1 MEQKDTGI
9 VLNQNNLKLQRFYFN
24 QMVKLI
30 GTRVFFRAP
39 REGSKEYNGYGELDS
54 FYENPVPVFCIFVE
68 HPNQYTMKKLGW
80 NSELSEETSLIQVPY
95 DLKGVQ
101 RGALFTLPAAI
112 DDAPGRMFK
121 VEDMFTDPIT
131 PAFITCKLA
140 PFWENSFESGQFSHV
155 QNDFN
160 LLNDEEE
167 DD

>member
-1 MEQKDTGI
+1 MEQKDTGL
-9 VLNQNNLKLQRFYFN
+9 VLNQNNLKLQRFYFK
-24 QMVKLI
+24 QMVRLI
-30 GTRVFFRAP
+30 GINVLFRAP
-39 REGSKEYNGYGELDS
+39 REGSKEYNDYGELDS
-54 FYENPVPVFCIFVE
+54 FYEAPVPVGCVFVE

-101 RGALFTLPAAI
+101 RGALFTLPSAI
-112 DDAPGRMFK
+112 DGAPGRMFK

-140 PFWENSFESGQFSHV
+140 PFFENSFESGQFSHV

>member
-9 VLNQNNLKLQRFYFN
+9 VLNQNNLKIQRFHFK
-24 QMVKLI
+24 QMVRLI
-30 GTRVFFRAP
+30 GINVLFRAP
-39 REGSKEYNGYGELDS
+39 RKGSEEYNGYGELDS
-54 FYENPVPVFCIFVE
+54 FYENPIPVGCIFVE

-80 NSELSEETSLIQVPY
+80 NSELSEETALIQVPY

-101 RGALFTLPAAI
+101 RGALFTLPSGI

-121 VEDMFTDPIT
+121 VEDMFVDVVT

-140 PFWENSFESGQFSHV
+140 PVFESNFESGQFSHV

-160 LLNDEEE
+160 LLNDEE